1 MLAKSEESSTLT
13 AKHTHQVYGNT
24 FPILKNSVVMLETW
38 AFFLEF
44 NNCNKIKKERMKKKT
59 TLENYWT
66 VNYQIQHNFTL
77 TKVITFVLIK
87 LRTK

>member
-44 NNCNKIKKERMKKKT
+44 NNCNKIKKERMKKKLLWRIT
-59 TLENYWT
+59 GL
-66 VNYQIQHNFTL
+66 NYQIQHNFV
-77 TKVITFVLIK
+77 KNFVKKSSL
-87 LRTK
+87 LF